1 MKGEMAVALRP
12 GGYGFAP
19 SHHVN
24 RFSCSSP
31 CMAYLHSD
39 SAFDIHYVD
48 ETGKEISL
56 DEALKVKT
64 PARTASK

>member
-1 MKGEMAVALRP
+1 
-12 GGYGFAP
+12 
-19 SHHVN
+19 
-24 RFSCSSP
+24 
-31 CMAYLHSD
+31 MAYLHSD